1 VTWWLLAQTDAASV
15 AGPELMPNVWRML
28 GALAVVVG
36 LLAGLAWLLR
46 RGVMAR
52 RKTGALGVESALSL
66 GERRSLVVVSVE
78 GRRLLLGLAPNHVS
92 LVTELQRLATFDQV
106 LAQAVEP
113 HASGP
118 EPLSAGAPQS

>member
-28 GALAVVVG
+28 GALAVV
-36 LLAGLAWLLR
+36 LAMLAGLAWLLR
-46 RGVMAR
+46 RGVMSR
-52 RKTGALGVESALSL
+52 RKSGALGVESALSL

-92 LVTELQRLATFDQV
+92 LVTELQRPASFDQA
-106 LAQAVEP
+106 LAHAVEP
-113 HASGP
+113 QAPSSMSFG
-118 EPLSAGAPQS
+118 AGAPQS